1 MNRTIS
7 LRQTGMIVV
16 MMILANKI
24 LLLPSLLY
32 KTVKTDGVFVVV
44 SLFLIDLL
52 VLGIFIKLKLA
63 YPNQKLLDVLNA
75 NIGKIATK
83 IIYTVFMVFFLFKVF
98 LTYSIAF
105 MYLKQQVY
113 QNEFT
118 IIAIIAVLP
127 VINHAVL
134 SGLRTFSRTIELFYY
149 IAVGLFM
156 TCLIIALGSF
166 KQTPSFFVAQP
177 GDFGLALVK
186 NVFSFGD
193 YLFLF
198 LVMDK
203 IELEKKDIKKLL
215 KFVFF
220 GIFLVLSLFFIYY
233 SIYQVTSFMHNYAI
247 ADILTITVEFNAI
260 GRLDIVA
267 MVTIMLLS
275 LFQMM
280 IFHYAFSECFVGVFN
295 KLNKIFSVAVFD
307 VLFLLI
313 YYILIGRYEVMVT
326 YVETWLPYFAM
337 VADYLVPIVFFGISC
352 KKGEKSTKNNKK
364 VEKDG
369 YKGDYATEF
378 EGEEVSEKSVMETI
392 EIVLKQQ
399 NQKEEKENAENDERQ
414 TDKSSSVVKERN
426 SAKLSTEK

>member
-7 LRQTGMIVV
+7 LRQTGMLCV

-32 KTVKTDGVFVVV
+32 KTVKTDGIFVVIT
-44 SLFLIDLL
+44 LFLIDLL
-52 VLGIFIKLKLA
+52 VLGTFIKLKLA
-63 YPNQKLLDVLNA
+63 YPDQKLRDVLEKH
-75 NIGKIATK
+75 IGKIATK
-83 IIYTVFMVFFLFKVF
+83 IIYTIFLVFFLFKVF
-98 LTYSIAF
+98 LTFSIAF

-113 QNEFT
+113 QDEFT

-149 IAVGLFM
+149 IAIGFFM

-177 GDFGLALVK
+177 GDFGLALIK

-193 YLFLF
+193 YIFLF

-203 IELEKKDIKKLL
+203 IELEKKDIKKFL

-220 GIFLVLSLFFIYY
+220 GIFLVIALFFIYY

-280 IFHYAFSECFVGVFN
+280 IFHYAFSECFVSIFT
-295 KLNKIFSVAVFD
+295 KLNKIFSVVVFD
-307 VLFLLI
+307 VLFLVV
-313 YYILIGRYEVMVT
+313 YFILIGRYEVMVT

-337 VADYLVPIVFFGISC
+337 VADYLIAIIFFIISC
-352 KKGEKSTKNNKK
+352 IKNEKSQKNRKIT
-364 VEKDG
+364 EKMQEKG
-369 YKGDYATEF
+369 YKGDYLTEN
-378 EGEEVSEKSVMETI
+378 EGEETSEKSVVETI
-392 EIVLKQQ
+392 EIVLG
-399 NQKEEKENAENDERQ
+399 NQVKREEKEN
-414 TDKSSSVVKERN
+414 SGVKN
-426 SAKLSTEK
+426 